1 MADKESILKEAKAQ
15 GIDLS
20 NGTDEMVAK
29 FAYCVS
35 ERLLTGDTLKR
46 AVKRCLFEIRDM
58 I

>member
-1 MADKESILKEAKAQ
+1 MADKESILKEARTQ

-20 NGTDEMVAK
+20 DGTDEMVAK

-35 ERLLTGDTLKR
+35 ERLLAGDTLKK

-58 I
+58 L